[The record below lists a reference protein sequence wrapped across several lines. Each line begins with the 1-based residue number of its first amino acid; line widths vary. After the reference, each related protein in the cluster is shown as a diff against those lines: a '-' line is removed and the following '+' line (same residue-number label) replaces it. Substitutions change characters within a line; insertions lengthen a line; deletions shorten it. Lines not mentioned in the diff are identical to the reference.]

1 MKRFLGECVSPLES
15 GGCLKGARIPSMAD
29 EVETDVSTI
38 RSRILGSRRYGLAE
52 VSFESMDGV

>member
-1 MKRFLGECVSPLES
+1 MKRFLEECVSPLER
-15 GGCLKGARIPSMAD
+15 GGCLNGARIPSMAD

-38 RSRILGSRRYGLAE
+38 RSRIFGSRKYGLAE